1 MMTVYG
7 YGFSEPVVEEPKP
20 QGPGMMTYL
29 LVAGALYFGWK
40 QGWFKSVGAM
50 GAAAPAQPVQGGESK

>member
-7 YGFSEPVVEEPKP
+7 YGFHEPVVEEPKP

-29 LVAGALYFGWK
+29 LLAGALYFGWT
-40 QGWFKSVGAM
+40 QGWFKSV